1 MGIKGRHSHIASFIV
16 FLLKL
21 DHGKTYR
28 SIVED
33 TLRYSIFQY
42 NVRKIKEHNEQYEMG
57 TVSYALKVTQFA
69 DMTKQEF
76 VDLLKTRRRSFN
88 NTKQGEVFDPTGIEA
103 ASSIDWRKKGAVT
116 EVKNQMMCGSC
127 WAFSAVGAMEGQI
140 FLKKG
145 SLDSL
150 SPQNLV
156 DCAIG
161 QYHNAGCNGGMM
173 DNAFQYVIKNGID
186 TEKEYPYRGVDEKC
200 QQKEHAHKFSKY
212 VDIHPKEEDISK
224 ALSANGP
231 IAAAMDASTL
241 LFYSHGIVDH
251 KSGCSDDAN
260 DLNHGILL
268 VGYETQ
274 GVDDYWIVKNSWGTL
289 WGEQGYFK
297 LRRNINA
304 CGIKHVTSFPQI

>member
-224 ALSANGP
+224 ALCKFITFENV
-231 IAAAMDASTL
+231 I
-241 LFYSHGIVDH
+241 I
-251 KSGCSDDAN
+251 K
-260 DLNHGILL
+260 I
-268 VGYETQ
+268 
-274 GVDDYWIVKNSWGTL
+274 
-289 WGEQGYFK
+289 K
-297 LRRNINA
+297 L
-304 CGIKHVTSFPQI
+304 SF